1 MKNVTQIMAIA
12 LLFNVYFIFNHD
24 LQARS
29 IAHDKVLYG
38 EDNRQ
43 LVIDLDSVGD
53 EQIINHSDSVLA
65 QVPNWRISHFNKENF
80 TINTK
85 NLIEGLNIC
94 PEENYSSLPIVS
106 SCTAFLVAE
115 DLIVTAGHCIKDKY
129 DCQRQTW
136 LLDYKDA
143 GDFSSS
149 SGFITFTNEQS
160 FTCKELVSH
169 SVGVNLDFALIKLD
183 RPVTGRKPLKL
194 RREGKVDSDEN
205 LYMIGH
211 PLGLPK
217 MITSN
222 IKVRDNSLP
231 NFFKTTADA
240 FSGNSGSPV
249 LGAHSGLVEGILI
262 RGEDD
267 FKYDPIAGCQRY
279 LRCSSNDCRGE
290 SLLRSTQLPLKKIHN

>member
-1 MKNVTQIMAIA
+1 MRNLPKILAIA
-12 LLFNVYFIFNHD
+12 LLFIINHD
-24 LQARS
+24 LEARPL
-29 IAHDKVLYG
+29 IHDKVLYG
-38 EDNRQ
+38 EDDRK
-43 LVIDLDSVGD
+43 LACDLDLES
-53 EQIINHSDSVLA
+53 EAQIINNSESVLA
-65 QVPNWRISHFNKENF
+65 QVPNWRISHFSKDNF
-80 TINTK
+80 TIDTK
-85 NLIEGLNIC
+85 NLTEGLNLC
-94 PEENYSSLPIVS
+94 PDENYSSLPIVS

-149 SGFITFTNEQS
+149 SGFVTFTNEQS
-160 FTCKELVSH
+160 YTCKELVSH
-169 SVGVNLDFALIKLD
+169 SVGVNLDYALIKLD

-194 RREGKVDSDEN
+194 RREGKVASDEN

-217 MITSN
+217 IITSN
-222 IKVRDNSLP
+222 IKIRDNALP

-249 LGAHSGLVEGILI
+249 IGVNSGLVEGILI

-267 FKYDPIAGCQRY
+267 FKYDPHTGCQRY
-279 LRCSSNDCRGE
+279 TRCSLNECRGE
-290 SLLRSTQLPLKKIHN
+290 SLLRSTLLPLKKIHN